1 MLFELLASAMI
12 NPDVNKMNLIAVA
25 NTKTNIATVRTATAV
40 KWPYTQSY
48 LTPMK
53 NKTPYANF
61 YEVTKHY
68 ASDMSTVVKDFK
80 ARKNDT
86 KQFLKWVDLP
96 TEQMTVHGTKSHLDE
111 IYEQATELKSRKDKV
126 DRPLVVLALAVLNI
140 QLNFY

>member
-25 NTKTNIATVRTATAV
+25 NTKTNIATVKTATAV

-53 NKTPYANF
+53 NKKPYANF

-86 KQFLKWVDLP
+86 IR
-96 TEQMTVHGTKSHLDE
+96 TG
-111 IYEQATELKSRKDKV
+111 
-126 DRPLVVLALAVLNI
+126 
-140 QLNFY
+140 

>member
-25 NTKTNIATVRTATAV
+25 NTKTNIATVKTATAV

-86 KQFLKWVDLP
+86 KKLNQVQNSK
-96 TEQMTVHGTKSHLDE
+96 TKHSHKTVLSA
-111 IYEQATELKSRKDKV
+111 IF
-126 DRPLVVLALAVLNI
+126 P
-140 QLNFY
+140 